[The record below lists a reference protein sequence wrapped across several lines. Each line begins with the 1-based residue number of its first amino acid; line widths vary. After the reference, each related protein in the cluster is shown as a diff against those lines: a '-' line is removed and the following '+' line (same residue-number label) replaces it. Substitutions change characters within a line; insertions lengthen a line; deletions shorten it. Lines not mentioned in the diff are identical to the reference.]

1 LRVSF
6 YTEFAACYEAVF
18 PYRPA
23 TGAFL
28 RARLPE
34 RGLVLDL
41 GCGTGHHTGALAAA
55 GLDVVGVDL
64 DDAMIAA
71 ARERYPA
78 ARFVASDLADVAGV
92 AGVSAG
98 VPAYGAWCIG
108 NVLPHLPADR
118 LAPFLDSLT
127 KVLAP
132 GAPWIVQTVNFDR
145 LLPLTAP
152 HDFPPLTVDDRYV
165 FHRRYEAADDAVRF
179 VTALDRD
186 GERVFTGHALL
197 WPRRADEYAAI
208 HADAGFALVEQCGG
222 FDGAAFAPETSG
234 GCVQVY
240 RRTCA

>member
-1 LRVSF
+1 MGF
-6 YTEFAACYEAVF
+6 YSEFASCYEAVF

-28 RARLPE
+28 RARLPG

-41 GCGTGHHTGALAAA
+41 GCGPGHHAGALAAA
-55 GLDVVGVDL
+55 GLDVTGLDL

-71 ARERYPA
+71 ARTRYPA
-78 ARFVASDLADVAGV
+78 ARFVTGDLAEVATATAGAV
-92 AGVSAG
+92 ADG
-98 VPAYGAWCIG
+98 AYCIG

-118 LAPFLDSLT
+118 LRSFLRDLAR
-127 KVLAP
+127 VLAP

-152 HDFPPLTVDDRYV
+152 WDFPPLTVDDRHV
-165 FHRRYEAADDAVRF
+165 FHRRYEAAGQAVRF
-179 VTALDRD
+179 LTALDRD
-186 GERVFTGHALL
+186 GDRVFAGEAML
-197 WPRRADEYAAI
+197 WPRRSEEYAAV
-208 HADAGFALVEQCGG
+208 HAEAGFTLVEVCGG

-240 RRTCA
+240 RRADA